1 MDRGAWWATV
11 HGVAKSRTRLS
22 GLAHA
27 HTHTHTHTRTPKRSK
42 SVSHWPN
49 SSHVPNTKLVVAAMR
64 LEPTDW
70 PIEDHYSAWRPASP
84 VVESSYTEF
93 GKRMVPQIYVTLA
106 VTWRRRLTRQ
116 AGTIH
121 VLVKLES
128 VKWEPSLLSMLFC
141 VNTFPMWERII

>member
-1 MDRGAWWATV
+1 MSYTV

-27 HTHTHTHTRTPKRSK
+27 HTHTHTRTPKRSK

-106 VTWRRRLTRQ
+106 VT
-116 AGTIH
+116 
-121 VLVKLES
+121 
-128 VKWEPSLLSMLFC
+128 
-141 VNTFPMWERII
+141 